1 MAVVVS
7 PPPPKTDG
15 KFDDWMYLF
24 WKKVVSAVSS
34 VTGIPAGGSAGTV
47 LRKIDGTD
55 YNVEWGYPV
64 LGYLSTEGAGGIV
77 YQSVDKSTSVTLDTK
92 CGTIVMQNSTLL
104 DSTTVSFTLYNTYIE
119 STDVVALTIQNGNG
133 AGMGSYLT
141 QVEYTN
147 TGQCS
152 IALRNISGGSI
163 SDYVYLNFA
172 IIKAYNS

>member
-24 WKKVVSAVSS
+24 WKKVVSAVIT
-34 VTGIPAGGSAGTV
+34 VIGIPAGGSAGTV

-64 LGYLSTEGAGGIV
+64 LGYLATEGAGGVV
-77 YQSVDKSTSVTLDTK
+77 YQSTSKSTSVTLDAK
-92 CGTIVMQNSTLL
+92 CGTIFMDGEALN
-104 DSTTVSFTLYNTYIE
+104 DSTSVSFTMYNTYIE
-119 STDVVALTIQNGNG
+119 ATDVIALTIRDG
-133 AGMGSYLT
+133 ASFGSYLT

-152 IALRNISGGSI
+152 IALRNISGGTLSE
-163 SDYVYLNFA
+163 YVQLNFA

>member
-24 WKKVVSAVSS
+24 WKKVVSAVIT
-34 VTGIPAGGSAGTV
+34 VIGIPAGGSVGAV

-64 LGYLSTEGAGGIV
+64 LGYLATEGAGGVV
-77 YQSVDKSTSVTLDTK
+77 YQSTSKSTSVTLDTK
-92 CGTIVMQNSTLL
+92 CGTIFMDGEALN
-104 DSTTVSFTLYNTYIE
+104 DSTSVSFTMYNTYLE
-119 STDVVALTIQNGNG
+119 ATDVIALTIRDG
-133 AGMGSYLT
+133 ASFGSYLT

-152 IALRNISGGSI
+152 IALRNISGGTLSE
-163 SDYVYLNFA
+163 YVQLNFA
-172 IIKAYNS
+172 IIKSYNA